1 MIASKWIGMGTLA
14 LGLVGGVPSLAK
26 ADHVHEGRREV
37 RVETRYDRDEH
48 RFDRDRREIRVERPG
63 IRIEVNPRTRPIY
76 VPAPV
81 YSTGDCDV
89 SVPLA
94 NVPGVVL
101 DTVNR
106 NRGGAIDSAEFIRTA
121 GAESYRFVVDAPG
134 GGHLDL
140 RTDCGGRL
148 LSAQRC

>member
-1 MIASKWIGMGTLA
+1 MTASKWIGMGTLA

-26 ADHVHEGRREV
+26 ADRIHEDRREV
-37 RVETRYDRDEH
+37 RFERRDDH
-48 RFDRDRREIRVERPG
+48 RFDRDRREVRVERPEL
-63 IRIEVNPRTRPIY
+63 RIEVNAHTRPVY

-81 YSTGDCDV
+81 YPAGDCDV
-89 SVPLA
+89 SVPLTS
-94 NVPGVVL
+94 VPGVVM

-121 GAESYRFVVDAPG
+121 GAESYRFVVDAIG

-140 RTDCGGRL
+140 RIDCGGRL